1 MSRSSRRKIRR
12 VKFSLNLLG
21 NPPMTDFRDDA
32 GLSCTKVYKE
42 QFAYLPTK
50 LDTGVRVFW
59 QKYYTI
65 QNIWDSG
72 RWRETDYGHP
82 DKPEKLDEA
91 DYLFRKLADTL

>member
-12 VKFSLNLLG
+12 GKFSLNLLG
-21 NPPMTDFRDDA
+21 DAPMVNFRDDS
-32 GLSCTKVYKE
+32 GLICTKVYKE
-42 QFAYLPTK
+42 KFAYLPTK

-65 QNIWDSG
+65 QHIWDSSG
-72 RWRETDYGHP
+72 WRGTYYGHP
-82 DKPEKLDEA
+82 DKPEKLDAA